1 MFTLH
6 LLKQTSHHP
15 LWLCLNFHLR
25 HLLSSNASATGS
37 DAKLVLCKV
46 CKKKVP
52 LKDMR
57 THVGRHIALNDIGLN
72 ENTCGFCGQEGYR
85 SHLSKSSLSK
95 NKAFYS
101 PMSDCI
107 YFYAYKKVGKK
118 ATRYTRCTNRIT
130 TCPLCNLY
138 IWWYNL
144 VPH

>member
-1 MFTLH
+1 MWV
-6 LLKQTSHHP
+6 
-15 LWLCLNFHLR
+15 LWPGR
-25 HLLSSNASATGS
+25 VSILSN
-37 DAKLVLCKV
+37 
-46 CKKKVP
+46 
-52 LKDMR
+52 
-57 THVGRHIALNDIGLN
+57 
-72 ENTCGFCGQEGYR
+72 
-85 SHLSKSSLSK
+85 SSLSK

-144 VPH
+144 VPHYLNVHPAEDTDNISIPKEEIELLKKSKKWYCACYQSSLFLNSIALFFHAFYLWNELKLHSLWSETFPQGLFL